1 MSFETFGAAVRRGI
15 GWVLKAAAAVFTF
28 VVVYRVITAIDRSII
43 HRAAPPTPESPFLLP
58 AVVAWW
64 LKGRIPLYRP
74 RRRRA
79 LLESFERLRV
89 GSPEFT
95 TAALRHFRRRSRVL
109 AVAAM
114 VTFLLA
120 CCGLISSFADAGP
133 RDLIAVLGLL
143 FILVDGLLNLRAEAG
158 TLSRLA
164 GISASSD
171 EAARWKVVRSSAR
184 DAAGASADPVSR
196 ALWRRIEPEKTA
208 PAVAGSPEASP
219 SVA

>member
-1 MSFETFGAAVRRGI
+1 LNFETFGAAIRRGI
-15 GWVLKAAAAVFTF
+15 GWVLKAAAAVFTV
-28 VVVYRVITAIDRSII
+28 VVVYRVTTAIDRSII
-43 HRAAPPTPESPFLLP
+43 HRPAPPTPESPFLLP
-58 AVVAWW
+58 AVVVWW
-64 LKGRIPLYRP
+64 VKGRIPLYRP
-74 RRRRA
+74 RRRCV
-79 LLESFERLRV
+79 LLEAFERFRV

-95 TAALRHFRRRSRVL
+95 AAALRHFRRRSRVL
-109 AVAAM
+109 EVAAT

-120 CCGLISSFADAGP
+120 CCGLISSFAAAGP

-143 FILVDGLLNLRAEAG
+143 FILVTGLLDLRAAAG
-158 TLSRLA
+158 SLSRLA
-164 GISASSD
+164 KAAASSD

-208 PAVAGSPEASP
+208 PAIAGSPEASP